1 MSYEELKAHAEEIKQ
16 LAIDQTVNQLIQGS
30 AGAGAYGG
38 SPPISTYQD
47 LAEQQFAGTEQ
58 VFDEWVDL
66 PDPSLLEGGVSDL
79 SSALGY
85 LSSESYLTDDKA
97 KEYAGGGGTSFNISQ
112 IEPTGAFMQGWQSGT
127 STSYANFASLFGPVT
142 ANLSMCASVLKGASE
157 AEMEIW
163 KRAREDVDDLAHA
176 TIDALKNCL
185 DKDPG
190 DVATVLAV
198 VGAVSGIVAVP
209 FTAGGSL
216 AASYTFAAI
225 AGGTSLGGA
234 FLPEDE
240 ENDGTISG
248 DTPAE
253 IVTSLNDNLTKL
265 NADITAKEEDVK
277 SALSQTIADYRA
289 ALALE
294 PGVSPVKMPRPTVAD
309 NPSFGDHD

>member
-1 MSYEELKAHAEEIKQ
+1 MSYEELKAHADEIKQ
-16 LAIDQTVNQLIQGS
+16 LAVDQTVNQLIQGS
-30 AGAGAYGG
+30 MG
-38 SPPISTYQD
+38 SPPIGTYQD
-47 LAEQQFAGTEQ
+47 LAEQQFAGTEGI
-58 VFDEWVDL
+58 FDEWIGL
-66 PDPSLLEGGVSDL
+66 PDPASLQSGLDDL
-79 SSALGY
+79 SSAMEY
-85 LSSESYLTDDKA
+85 LSAESYLTDDNA
-97 KEYAGGGGTSFNISQ
+97 KQYAGGGGTSFNISQ

-142 ANLSMCASVLKGASE
+142 ANLSMCVSVLKGAQE
-157 AEMEIW
+157 AEVEIW

-225 AGGTSLGGA
+225 AAGTGIGGA
-234 FLPEDE
+234 FVPTE
-240 ENDGTISG
+240 EEHDGTISG

-253 IVTSLNDNLTKL
+253 IVSSLTDNLKKL
-265 NADITAKEEDVK
+265 NTDITDKEGDVK
-277 SALSQTIADYRA
+277 SALTQTISDYRG

-294 PGVSPVKMPRPTVAD
+294 PGVSPVKMPRPSVAD
-309 NPSFGDHD
+309 NPSLGDHD

>member
-30 AGAGAYGG
+30 YG
-38 SPPISTYQD
+38 SPPIGTYQD
-47 LAEQQFAGTEQ
+47 LAEEQFAGTEGI
-58 VFDEWVDL
+58 FDEWIDL
-66 PDPSLLEGGVSDL
+66 PDPYLLEGGL
-79 SSALGY
+79 NNIAAALGY
-85 LSSESYLTDDKA
+85 LSSESYLTDEDA
-97 KEYAGGGGTSFNISQ
+97 KQYAGGGGTSFNISQ
-112 IEPTGAFMQGWQSGT
+112 IEPTGAFMQGWHSGT

-142 ANLSMCASVLKGASE
+142 ANLSMCAAVLKGASE
-157 AEMEIW
+157 AELEIW

-190 DVATVLAV
+190 DVATVLVV

-225 AGGTSLGGA
+225 AAGTGLGGA

-253 IVTSLNDNLTKL
+253 IVSSLTSNLTKL
-265 NADITAKEEDVK
+265 DKDITTKEEDVK
-277 SALSQTIADYRA
+277 TALSRTIADYRA
-289 ALALE
+289 ALALD
-294 PGVSPVKMPRPTVAD
+294 PGYSPVKMPRPSVVD

>member
-30 AGAGAYGG
+30 AAGSAHGV

-47 LAEQQFAGTEQ
+47 MAEQQFAHIDK
-58 VFDEWVDL
+58 VFDDWVDL
-66 PDPSLLEGGVSDL
+66 PDPGLLQGGLDNI
-79 SSALGY
+79 SSALSY
-85 LSSESYLTDDKA
+85 LSAESYLTDDDA
-97 KEYAGGGGTSFNISQ
+97 KDYVGGGGTSFNISQ

-127 STSYANFASLFGPVT
+127 SLSYANFASLFGPVT
-142 ANLSMCASVLKGASE
+142 ANLSMCAGVLKGASE
-157 AEMEIW
+157 AEYEIW

-190 DVATVLAV
+190 DVATVLTV
-198 VGAVSGIVAVP
+198 LGAVSGIVAVP

-225 AGGTSLGGA
+225 AAGTSLGGA
-234 FLPEDE
+234 FVPADE
-240 ENDGTISG
+240 ENDGTITG

-253 IVTSLNDNLTKL
+253 IVTSLKDNLTKL
-265 NADITAKEEDVK
+265 NTDITAKEEDVK
-277 SALSQTIADYRA
+277 SALTQTIADYRA
-289 ALALE
+289 ALALD
-294 PGVSPVKMPRPTVAD
+294 PGVSPVKMPRPSVAD
-309 NPSFGDHD
+309 DPSFGDHD